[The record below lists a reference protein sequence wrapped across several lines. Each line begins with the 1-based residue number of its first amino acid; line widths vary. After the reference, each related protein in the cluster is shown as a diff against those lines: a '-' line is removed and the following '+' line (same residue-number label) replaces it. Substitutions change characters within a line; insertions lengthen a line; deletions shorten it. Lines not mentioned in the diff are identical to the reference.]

1 MTILGVCHTNDQMF
15 IDTLQDYVLLQHIT
29 ELTRYRQGVNPHTLN
44 LVLTD
49 EERKFDELR
58 YLAALGKG
66 DHVCIT
72 FKLNCCTSQK
82 SLIIM
87 SGNNLLLTVVKV
99 TMKELDIC

>member
-1 MTILGVCHTNDQMF
+1 MF
-15 IDTLQDYVLLQHIT
+15 IDTLQECVLHQHIT
-29 ELTRYRQGVNPHTLN
+29 EPTRYRQGVNPHTLD

-49 EERKFDELR
+49 EERMIDELR

-82 SLIIM
+82 PLIIM
-87 SGNNLLLTVVKV
+87 SGNNLLLTLVKV
-99 TMKELDIC
+99 TMKELYIC